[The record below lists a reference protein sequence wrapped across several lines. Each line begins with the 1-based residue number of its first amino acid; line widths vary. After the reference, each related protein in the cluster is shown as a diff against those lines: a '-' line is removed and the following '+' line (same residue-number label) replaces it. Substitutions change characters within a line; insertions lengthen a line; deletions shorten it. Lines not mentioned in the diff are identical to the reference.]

1 MELFEGKIVLDAN
14 DLDPDQMIYLTEF
27 KQKLNEHIAKETEKR
42 QKELD
47 KLRKKGVSVVDVDD
61 PKFIRQ
67 TFSHAIKR
75 GRK

>member
-1 MELFEGKIVLDAN
+1 MLDAN

-27 KQKLNEHIAKETEKR
+27 KQKLNEHIAKEMEKR

-47 KLRKKGVSVVDVDD
+47 KLRKKGVSVVDD
-61 PKFIRQ
+61 PEFIRQ